1 MLRLRLFGIAS
12 DSAGQ
17 CRAVPFPQ
25 ISWFSST
32 TSGTARAAWDLRAG
46 TARRWTACSGALL
59 QVGCL
64 SAAARLGLPRPLS
77 HPLALVCLFVADK
90 PRLTVSTH
98 SPQVKFDSK
107 LTAPFRMHAH
117 GVRRV
122 EPRCA
127 RTGRALSTVLRSAMR
142 CDADRS
148 VFDPLSKAFPDH
160 WIQSMES
167 GNFSV
172 MVHSCPNAEAMVR
185 ASE

>member
-1 MLRLRLFGIAS
+1 MR
-12 DSAGQ
+12 
-17 CRAVPFPQ
+17 
-25 ISWFSST
+25 
-32 TSGTARAAWDLRAG
+32 
-46 TARRWTACSGALL
+46 
-59 QVGCL
+59 
-64 SAAARLGLPRPLS
+64 
-77 HPLALVCLFVADK
+77 
-90 PRLTVSTH
+90 
-98 SPQVKFDSK
+98 
-107 LTAPFRMHAH
+107 AH

-122 EPRCA
+122 EPCCA